1 MFRSKFI
8 NLKEKDTEALSQFWL
23 EDAFVCHKTIYR
35 IKVDKNDKASLTPT
49 VVMYSHDS
57 QFQICT
63 KAHAEMVSR

>member
-8 NLKEKDTEALSQFWL
+8 NLKEKDKETLSQFWL
-23 EDAFVCHKTIYR
+23 EDAFVCHKTIHR

-49 VVMYSHDS
+49 VVMYSK
-57 QFQICT
+57 FQICT